1 MGTGQGARM
10 SEYLQTLFPGL
21 RTTPFRVTSPAN
33 RKYNCIAWA
42 ANDAGDWWWPEGD
55 APQIAYHSE

>member
-1 MGTGQGARM
+1 M

-21 RTTPFRVTSPAN
+21 RTTLSRVTSPAD

-42 ANDAGDWWWPEGD
+42 ANDASDWWWPEGK
-55 APQIAYHSE
+55 APDVV